1 MALRRYR
8 IDLAYPEP
16 ISPQLE
22 GRLRAFENA
31 ARAILP
37 DAVIINEGQ
46 DNEEDTIRAK
56 KHICYHDEGLP
67 CEPEVEI

>member
-8 IDLAYPEP
+8 IELAYPEP

-31 ARAILP
+31 IKAILP
-37 DAVIINEGQ
+37 DATIINKGQ
-46 DNEEDTIRAK
+46 ENEEYTVRAK